1 MAGGT
6 QGSLGQRTP
15 VPLHPCLQ
23 QKQGLEAEELQ
34 HRKCLWVSV
43 CLSVK
48 PGGRRPYPEGCGDG
62 MRSCMLAAEPRRSA
76 PVRLVIAAVCPRH
89 LELGAQGAWL
99 LDPQPPPRGGL
110 QAQLGIPEGLNAWSL
125 RGQWS
130 QESPPMEAGLRIH
143 GSQSQHPCPCRGALA
158 VLPEPTTQPPW
169 RPVPSTRKWG
179 QYLLT
184 LLMVSYRH

>member
-48 PGGRRPYPEGCGDG
+48 PGRRRPYPEGCGDG

-89 LELGAQGAWL
+89 LELGAQGSWL

-110 QAQLGIPEGLNAWSL
+110 HAQLGIPEGLNAWSL

-130 QESPPMEAGLRIH
+130 QESPPMEAG
-143 GSQSQHPCPCRGALA
+143 AN
-158 VLPEPTTQPPW
+158 
-169 RPVPSTRKWG
+169 PSTPAPAGGPWLCTPSRRLSLPGG
-179 QYLLT
+179 QFPRPESGDSIY
-184 LLMVSYRH
+184 